1 MKQVSFTT
9 DFQYELLSSYLS
21 MVRNDLFKMF
31 SSDEKLSKL
40 YLKLINY
47 VHSKIELP
55 EDFVYTNSAL
65 LTVGYI
71 EK

>member
-55 EDFVYTNSAL
+55 EDFVCTNSAL